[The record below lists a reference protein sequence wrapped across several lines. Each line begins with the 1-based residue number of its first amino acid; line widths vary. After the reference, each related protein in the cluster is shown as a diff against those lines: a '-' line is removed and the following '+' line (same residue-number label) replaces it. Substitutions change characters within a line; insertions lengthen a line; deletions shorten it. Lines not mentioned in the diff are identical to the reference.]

1 MLIKYFVH
9 FLHVHYC
16 YLNQYPLIFL
26 KFCFSSNTKHAF
38 TVHSLIFHVSH
49 IHTDM
54 PTSHIIC
61 ISSDFL
67 SYLRLSSFQFFTFLL
82 STISFFQIHTQFLFE
97 VWLFRRIHATL
108 ILFIYSPH
116 FSNYNNYTV
125 YIMIF
130 SITHNSFF
138 ITFDTL
144 FYAFSQSLV

>member
-82 STISFFQIHTQFLFE
+82 STISFFQIHTIIPQTIIII
-97 VWLFRRIHATL
+97 FRGIFT
-108 ILFIYSPH
+108 II
-116 FSNYNNYTV
+116 V
-125 YIMIF
+125 YIRISRLQTMI
-130 SITHNSFF
+130 IFF
-138 ITFDTL
+138 FPSYNIKI
-144 FYAFSQSLV
+144 

>member
-54 PTSHIIC
+54 PTFHIIC

-82 STISFFQIHTQFLFE
+82 STISFFQIHTIFPPQTIIII
-97 VWLFRRIHATL
+97 FRGIFTNIVYTRISRLQA
-108 ILFIYSPH
+108 
-116 FSNYNNYTV
+116 
-125 YIMIF
+125 IMIF
-130 SITHNSFF
+130 FF
-138 ITFDTL
+138 PSYNIKI
-144 FYAFSQSLV
+144 

>member
-82 STISFFQIHTQFLFE
+82 STISFFQIHTIIPQTIIII
-97 VWLFRRIHATL
+97 FRGIFT
-108 ILFIYSPH
+108 II
-116 FSNYNNYTV
+116 V
-125 YIMIF
+125 YIRISRLQTIIIF
-130 SITHNSFF
+130 FF
-138 ITFDTL
+138 PSYNIKI
-144 FYAFSQSLV
+144 

>member
-1 MLIKYFVH
+1 MLIKYFIH

-82 STISFFQIHTQFLFE
+82 STISFFQIHTIIPQTIIII
-97 VWLFRRIHATL
+97 FRGIFT
-108 ILFIYSPH
+108 II
-116 FSNYNNYTV
+116 V
-125 YIMIF
+125 YIRISRLQTIIIF
-130 SITHNSFF
+130 FF
-138 ITFDTL
+138 PSYNIKI
-144 FYAFSQSLV
+144 

>member
-82 STISFFQIHTQFLFE
+82 STISFFQIHTIIPQTIIII
-97 VWLFRRIHATL
+97 FRGIFT
-108 ILFIYSPH
+108 II
-116 FSNYNNYTV
+116 V
-125 YIMIF
+125 YIRISRLQTMI
-130 SITHNSFF
+130 IFF
-138 ITFDTL
+138 FPSYNIKIYL
-144 FYAFSQSLV
+144 ERGII

>member
-1 MLIKYFVH
+1 MLIKYSVH

-16 YLNQYPLIFL
+16 YLNQYHLIFL

-49 IHTDM
+49 IHTNM

-82 STISFFQIHTQFLFE
+82 STISFFQIHTIIPQTIIIIFLGIFT
-97 VWLFRRIHATL
+97 I
-108 ILFIYSPH
+108 I
-116 FSNYNNYTV
+116 V
-125 YIMIF
+125 YIRISRLQTIIIF
-130 SITHNSFF
+130 FF
-138 ITFDTL
+138 PSYNIKI
-144 FYAFSQSLV
+144 

>member
-67 SYLRLSSFQFFTFLL
+67 SDLRLSSFQFFTFLL
-82 STISFFQIHTQFLFE
+82 STISFFQIHTIIPQTIIII
-97 VWLFRRIHATL
+97 FRGIFT
-108 ILFIYSPH
+108 II
-116 FSNYNNYTV
+116 V
-125 YIMIF
+125 YIRISRLQTIIIF
-130 SITHNSFF
+130 FF
-138 ITFDTL
+138 PSYNIKI
-144 FYAFSQSLV
+144 

>member
-82 STISFFQIHTQFLFE
+82 STISFFQIHTIIPQTIIII
-97 VWLFRRIHATL
+97 FRGIFT
-108 ILFIYSPH
+108 II
-116 FSNYNNYTV
+116 V
-125 YIMIF
+125 YIRI
-130 SITHNSFF
+130 SRLQTIIKFF
-138 ITFDTL
+138 FPSYNIKI
-144 FYAFSQSLV
+144 